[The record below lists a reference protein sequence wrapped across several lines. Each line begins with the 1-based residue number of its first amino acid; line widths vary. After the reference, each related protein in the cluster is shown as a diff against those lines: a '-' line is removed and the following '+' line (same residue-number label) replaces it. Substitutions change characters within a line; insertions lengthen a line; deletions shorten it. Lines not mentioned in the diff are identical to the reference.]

1 MAEIEEEL
9 QDRRISRRSSISSN
23 DMRRQRKEE
32 LILSV
37 ANLERNF
44 HKVQSYEAEIL
55 EKSKKY

>member
-55 EKSKKY
+55 ERGKK